1 MPTQQHRAHSSS
13 MFSRSGK
20 QTKKQFA
27 NLLQSSN
34 DRRVARGLRSS
45 CTVGLI
51 QTGDRDLEAT
61 QPGWR
66 NQLSTAFLSV
76 APRVDGG
83 RFGDGSTEEPRAL
96 YGAALVTRGR
106 RGGAAAGAR
115 GGGLRE

>member
-1 MPTQQHRAHSSS
+1 MIVELHED
-13 MFSRSGK
+13 SGVAALQASYK
-20 QTKKQFA
+20 Q
-27 NLLQSSN
+27 
-34 DRRVARGLRSS
+34 G
-45 CTVGLI
+45 
-51 QTGDRDLEAT
+51 TGDLEAT